1 MYKRDHI
8 QGALRNHGIIFFVF
22 GVLMLFGIWA
32 LPQMS
37 KDEFPQFTIRQAVV
51 AAIYPGATA
60 EEVEQQVTVPLEAFI
75 NSYEEVNRQMTY
87 STTEDGVVYCYVMLR
102 NSITSKDQT
111 WAKMRAGLNLLKKTK
126 LPAGVADVV
135 LIDDFGNTASILLSV
150 ESNQRSVTELQP
162 YAERLTRQLSE
173 IDAMGKLKILGSQ
186 REQIVVTL
194 DLQRMASYGLTPSA
208 LQAQLLLQGLRT
220 VGGQDESA
228 GELRVDI
235 PYSSEYEIARQIIRT
250 DPLTGAV
257 LRLQDVATVERRLP
271 KPEQFVMCYNNSQ
284 HSTLNSQPTSPSE
297 KGSGDVSQLSTLNT
311 QLSTFNT
318 PGGQSGEA
326 GLSSLSASGQSGE
339 AGLSSVSASGQS
351 GEAGLIISMEMEP
364 GNNIVAFG
372 ESVQQVLDE
381 AALQFPPDIRLHR
394 VTDQPKVVDDSVRSF
409 LRDIFISIL
418 VVIAVMLL
426 LFPLRTALVACT
438 GVPVCIAI
446 CIGLMY
452 LTGIELN
459 TVTLAA
465 LIFVLGMIVD
475 DSVIVIDGYT
485 NLLDRGWSRW
495 YSATV
500 STRQLF
506 VPMSLA
512 TCAIAGMFF
521 PMTKIITGPLGEF
534 VQLFPFAVLFA
545 LGASIFYAAWMTPYL
560 STQFIRR
567 RGESTTR
574 FEKGQELF
582 FTWLQRSYDRLLSF
596 CFRRRWFTYGLLIA
610 ALGSGVFFLTRLHLQ
625 LLPKA
630 EREMFAVEIH
640 LAQGA
645 TVDQTAA
652 LADSLARML
661 VADSRVLTVTSFVG
675 HSSPR
680 FHATYTPAMP
690 APNYAQFVVGT
701 ADYQATAELLRE
713 LGPRYEHWF
722 PNAYVRFK
730 QLDYQV
736 VKNPLEVR
744 LAYAPFVE
752 AGEHE
757 AMMQLY
763 IDSIRAYM
771 ASRPELVWVHSDYDD
786 IASQSRIV
794 LKADEAS
801 RLGVTQA
808 SLSLYLASVTR
819 GVTITNI
826 YEHGNTSPTP
836 VVLCSSFQPSN
847 SNAQTATLKPSNCE
861 AQTLNSQLSTTLNT
875 QLSTLNSISIPTA
888 TGTWVPLRQVAD
900 IVPAWHHASI
910 EHRNGVPT
918 ITIGADLVGAT
929 SQVAAERTVSRW
941 LDGFRQ
947 RHPTD
952 ALVVRFGGL
961 SEINGMIVPQI
972 LWSVVAALLVMF
984 VLLLYHFGR
993 IRLAMLALS
1002 SAALC
1007 LFGAM
1012 LGLWLF
1018 RLDISIT
1025 AVLGTVSLIGII
1037 VRNAIMMYE
1046 YAEELRHTRGLSVS
1060 EAAYEAG
1067 RRRMRPV
1074 FLTSA
1079 TTALGVLP
1087 MIIAHTSLWMPMG
1100 VVICFGTIFTLP
1112 LTLTIL
1118 PVLYA
1123 RIIH

>member
-1 MYKRDHI
+1 MSKRDHI

-22 GVLMLFGIWA
+22 GVLMAFGIWA

-271 KPEQFVMCYNNSQ
+271 KPEQFVMCYNNAEQ
-284 HSTLNSQPTSPSE
+284 NSLSS
-297 KGSGDVSQLSTLNT
+297 VSAS
-311 QLSTFNT
+311 
-318 PGGQSGEA
+318 GQSGEA
-326 GLSSLSASGQSGE
+326 GLSSVSASGLSGEAGLSSVSASGLSGE

-485 NLLDRGWSRW
+485 NLLDQGWSRW

-757 AMMQLY
+757 ATMQLY

-847 SNAQTATLKPSNCE
+847 SNAQTATLKPSNS
-861 AQTLNSQLSTTLNT
+861 QTLNSQH
-875 QLSTLNSISIPTA
+875 STLNSLLVPTA

-952 ALVVRFGGL
+952 ALLVRFGGL

-1002 SAALC
+1002 SSALC

>member
-1 MYKRDHI
+1 MSKRDHI

-22 GVLMLFGIWA
+22 GVLMAFGIWA

-111 WAKMRAGLNLLKKTK
+111 WAKMRAGLNLLKKTQ

-194 DLQRMASYGLTPSA
+194 DLPRMASYGLTPSA

-257 LRLQDVATVERRLP
+257 LRLQDIATVERRLP
-271 KPEQFVMCYNNSQ
+271 KPEQFVMCYNNPQ
-284 HSTLNSQPTSPSE
+284 PSTLNS
-297 KGSGDVSQLSTLNT
+297 

-318 PGGQSGEA
+318 PSG
-326 GLSSLSASGQSGE
+326 L
-339 AGLSSVSASGQS
+339 S

-409 LRDIFISIL
+409 LRDILISIL

-574 FEKGQELF
+574 FEKVQELF

-701 ADYQATAELLRE
+701 ADYRATAELLRE

-757 AMMQLY
+757 ATMQLY

-836 VVLCSSFQPSN
+836 VVLRSTLNDQPSTLN
-847 SNAQTATLKPSNCE
+847 SQTLKPSNS
-861 AQTLNSQLSTTLNT
+861 QTLNTPYGEADRSTVGRKELSTTLNT

-952 ALVVRFGGL
+952 ALLVRFGGL

>member
-1 MYKRDHI
+1 MSKRDHI

-75 NSYEEVNRQMTY
+75 NSYEEVNRQLTY

-111 WAKMRAGLNLLKKTK
+111 WAKMRAGLNLLKKTQ

-194 DLQRMASYGLTPSA
+194 DLPRMASYGLTPSA

-257 LRLQDVATVERRLP
+257 LRLQDIATVERRLP
-271 KPEQFVMCYNNSQ
+271 KPEQFVMCYNNPQ
-284 HSTLNSQPTSPSE
+284 LSTLNSQPTSPMR
-297 KGSGDVSQLSTLNT
+297 
-311 QLSTFNT
+311 
-318 PGGQSGEA
+318 GEPE
-326 GLSSLSASGQSGE
+326 GCPSSLSAG
-339 AGLSSVSASGQS
+339 GLS

-485 NLLDRGWSRW
+485 NLLDQGWSRW

-582 FTWLQRSYDRLLSF
+582 FTWLQRSYDRLLLF

-610 ALGSGVFFLTRLHLQ
+610 ALGSGVFFLTRLNLQ

-640 LAQGA
+640 LAQGS

-701 ADYQATAELLRE
+701 ADYRATAELLRE

-757 AMMQLY
+757 ATMQLY

-836 VVLCSSFQPSN
+836 VVLRSN
-847 SNAQTATLKPSNCE
+847 
-861 AQTLNSQLSTTLNT
+861 LNT
-875 QLSTLNSISIPTA
+875 QHSTSLPFERGAGGVSLNSLSIPTA

-952 ALVVRFGGL
+952 ALLIRFGGL

>member
-1 MYKRDHI
+1 MSKRDHI

-22 GVLMLFGIWA
+22 GVLMAFGIWA

-87 STTEDGVVYCYVMLR
+87 STIEDGVVYCYVMLR

-111 WAKMRAGLNLLKKTK
+111 WAKMRAGLNLLKKTQ

-173 IDAMGKLKILGSQ
+173 IDAMGKLKILGS
-186 REQIVVTL
+186 RHEQIVVTL
-194 DLQRMASYGLTPSA
+194 DLPRMASYGLTPSA

-257 LRLQDVATVERRLP
+257 LRLQDIATVERRLP
-271 KPEQFVMCYNNSQ
+271 KPEQFVRCYNNVEQ
-284 HSTLNSQPTSPSE
+284 NS
-297 KGSGDVSQLSTLNT
+297 LSS
-311 QLSTFNT
+311 LSA
-318 PGGQSGEA
+318 GGLSGEA
-326 GLSSLSASGQSGE
+326 GLSSLSASGLSGEAGLSSVSASGQSGE
-339 AGLSSVSASGQS
+339 AGLSSVSASGLS

-574 FEKGQELF
+574 FEKVQELF
-582 FTWLQRSYDRLLSF
+582 FTWLQRSYDRLLLF

-610 ALGSGVFFLTRLHLQ
+610 ALGSGVFFLTRLNLQ

-701 ADYQATAELLRE
+701 ADYRATAELLRE

-757 AMMQLY
+757 ATMQLY

-836 VVLCSSFQPSN
+836 VVLRSTL
-847 SNAQTATLKPSNCE
+847 NALHSTRNTQHSTR
-861 AQTLNSQLSTTLNT
+861 NSQLSTTLNT
-875 QLSTLNSISIPTA
+875 QLSTLNSLSIPTA

-952 ALVVRFGGL
+952 ALLIRFGGL

-993 IRLAMLALS
+993 IRLALLALS

-1046 YAEELRHTRGLSVS
+1046 YAEELRHTRGLSVT

>member
-1 MYKRDHI
+1 MSKRDHI

-22 GVLMLFGIWA
+22 GVLMAFGIWA

-271 KPEQFVMCYNNSQ
+271 KPEQFVMCYNNAEQ
-284 HSTLNSQPTSPSE
+284 NSLSS
-297 KGSGDVSQLSTLNT
+297 VSAS
-311 QLSTFNT
+311 
-318 PGGQSGEA
+318 GQSGEA
-326 GLSSLSASGQSGE
+326 GLSSVSASGLSGEAGLSSVSASGLSGE

-485 NLLDRGWSRW
+485 NLLDQGWSRW

-757 AMMQLY
+757 ATMQLY

-847 SNAQTATLKPSNCE
+847 SNAQTATLKPSNS
-861 AQTLNSQLSTTLNT
+861 QTLNSQLST
-875 QLSTLNSISIPTA
+875 LNSILIPTA

-952 ALVVRFGGL
+952 ALLVRFGGL

-1002 SAALC
+1002 SSALC

>member
-22 GVLMLFGIWA
+22 GVLMAFGIWA

-111 WAKMRAGLNLLKKTK
+111 WAKMRAGLNLLKKTQ

-194 DLQRMASYGLTPSA
+194 DLPRMASYGLTPSA

-271 KPEQFVMCYNNSQ
+271 KPEQFVMCYNTPQ

-318 PGGQSGEA
+318 PGG
-326 GLSSLSASGQSGE
+326 L
-339 AGLSSVSASGQS
+339 S

-409 LRDIFISIL
+409 LRDILISIL

-485 NLLDRGWSRW
+485 NLLDQGWSRW

-574 FEKGQELF
+574 FEKVQELF
-582 FTWLQRSYDRLLSF
+582 FTWLQRSYDRLLLF

-610 ALGSGVFFLTRLHLQ
+610 ALGSGVFFLTRLNLQ

-701 ADYQATAELLRE
+701 ADYRATAELLRE

-757 AMMQLY
+757 ATMQLY

-836 VVLCSSFQPSN
+836 VVLH
-847 SNAQTATLKPSNCE
+847 
-861 AQTLNSQLSTTLNT
+861 
-875 QLSTLNSISIPTA
+875 STLNDQPSTSLPFERGAGGVSLNPQHSTSLPFERGAGGVSLNSLLIPTA

-952 ALVVRFGGL
+952 ALLIRFGGL

-993 IRLAMLALS
+993 IRLALLALS